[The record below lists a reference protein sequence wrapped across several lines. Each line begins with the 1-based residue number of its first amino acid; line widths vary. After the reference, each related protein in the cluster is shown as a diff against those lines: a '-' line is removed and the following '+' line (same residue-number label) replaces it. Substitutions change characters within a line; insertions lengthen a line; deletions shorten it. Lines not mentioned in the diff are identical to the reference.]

1 MHTTSCEVDANGF
14 CTQQQTRLRF
24 SKVNFLFPF
33 ATPRKFAAW
42 APVHLSLI
50 ELDFVVDTNPE
61 LS

>member
-24 SKVNFLFPF
+24 SKVFFPF
-33 ATPRKFAAW
+33 DAPRKFAAW
-42 APVHLSLI
+42 APPVHLSLI
-50 ELDFVVDTNPE
+50 ELDFVVDTNPD